1 MDLTALRNEKARDEL
16 ERSTPLDSVPG
27 VDVPVRVIVGKLD
40 IPQMHA
46 AANHLAEKL
55 SDQPALVIAE
65 SAHLP
70 SMDQPEAFNTALNA
84 FLTTL

>member
-1 MDLTALRNEKARDEL
+1 
-16 ERSTPLDSVPG
+16 
-27 VDVPVRVIVGKLD
+27 
-40 IPQMHA
+40 MHA
-46 AANHLAEKL
+46 ASNHLAEKL

-70 SMDQPEAFNTALNA
+70 SMDQPEAFNKALNA